1 MKKFILA
8 TILGIYAFALWYII
22 GSFYSTT
29 FDISK
34 WTIETRAVISM
45 FGGLTSFVSIVIYL
59 ITNIENN

>member
-1 MKKFILA
+1 MKKFILS
-8 TILGIYAFALWYII
+8 TILGIYTFALWYII

-29 FDISK
+29 FDIIK
-34 WTIETRAVISM
+34 WSVETRAVISM